1 MSKDTFTNE
10 QISEIVDFLR
20 KQHRLQNRRKT
31 LQVFFLSVALLV
43 FCALLFLGAETVF
56 YLPAEFKTVLFIL
69 SIAGPSI
76 LFFILRKKIHL
87 KPFSD
92 FYEVLLI
99 KKGYER
105 VANALDLH
113 LFNRE
118 NTSTIFRDAAIE
130 KNLEN
135 IDTGQLQ
142 EQILNYLHGTET
154 FQTFK
159 KNRAIFLTAL
169 IVGTVT
175 VLLNPS
181 VTFRTLHFWQTYSQ
195 PNPYAFTIQ
204 PADTTISLNSE
215 LQVKAVFSSDERP
228 ETMTL
233 LFRTDVEENFRERR
247 MEPDSISIYTAPSIN
262 ISSSISYLIE
272 MDGFQSDEYRAEVQ
286 IQPDFD
292 ELRVTTTPP
301 NYTGLPKTTSVYP
314 YSRLRIYPGTLVA
327 FTGTV
332 NKPLESAQLTGNTV
346 QKYLAPAQDSTHFF
360 QTEFKPERSDTLLFV
375 LKDQNGLTNRNPFRT
390 FIEMR
395 ADQHPVVVIRE
406 PESTIMEQDPGELAI
421 FYEATDDFGIT
432 GAEIRW
438 ELRRAF
444 TESPQTGI
452 ETIPTPGNGPT
463 TSYSLDLSRFD
474 LRPRDTFAAWIRITD
489 NDEIGGYKTGESREI
504 LVQIPSL
511 TESFEQLDEKEQDVE
526 TELDNISEQFESIER
541 EYENFLEKLQQN
553 PEAGIE
559 EEQMLEDIKER
570 QEQVENT
577 VQELSELFNDMRN
590 DIEGNDNLSEQTK
603 QSYRE
608 LQQLIEEL
616 DDPRLREA
624 MEQLQEAIESLS
636 PEQMENALDQMSFNE
651 QLYKE
656 RIERTIEL
664 FKQLKM
670 NSNLDRLAS
679 QYEDMAERMK
689 SGTKKNEND
698 NQRKNEL
705 NTISEDLN
713 STEEQ
718 INTLDEQVPEKSRER
733 IKKLKQEAQRELETI
748 EKNVDSL
755 KEKIDSDSNSQSG
768 ETSPSELGE
777 KQQQIGEN
785 MEKEAQ
791 RFRSS
796 MQQMSGQQIQINL
809 MALQEALYGLL
820 NLSVEQEELTLTTL
834 ETQNRSQGFVEL
846 ARLQSNI
853 RDQFSAVSDTL
864 FEISKE
870 LPGIP
875 NQINEKKLETERLL
889 KRSSEQLAERDLRM
903 SSISTR
909 ESLGGINDLTSM
921 ISSILDQLMNQQ
933 NGGMGSGSM
942 SMQQMI
948 EQMQNMSGDQQQLNQ
963 QLQNLIND
971 MQGDRLSREQSER
984 LDQIARQQNEIRK
997 QLQELQQSGA
1007 LDDGDRMLSEMQR
1020 MIENME
1026 DSINDMRGGVTDPL
1040 MMERQQNIL
1049 SRMLNAEDSMQQ
1061 RGEEDKR
1068 EGTAS
1073 DEYDRSLPPEMTL
1086 EELEQEIR
1094 VRLQDPNYTR
1104 FSEEYRRLIELY
1116 FEQLRQMEESV
1127 LPR

>member
-1 MSKDTFTNE
+1 MSKNKYTNE
-10 QISEIVDFLR
+10 QLSQIADFLR
-20 KQHRLQNRRKT
+20 KQYRLQSRRRT
-31 LQVFFLSVALLV
+31 LRISFLSIALLIV
-43 FCALLFLGAETVF
+43 CILLLLIAETIF
-56 YLPAEFKTVLFIL
+56 YLPAGFKSVFFIL
-69 SIAGPSI
+69 SVASSAF
-76 LFFILRKKIHL
+76 LFFILRKKVRI
-87 KPFSD
+87 KPFPD

-113 LFNRE
+113 LYNRK
-118 NTSTIFRDAAIE
+118 NTSAAFRNAAIE

-135 IDTGQLQ
+135 VDSNRLQ
-142 EQILNYLHGTET
+142 KVVRDYLQGTET
-154 FQTFK
+154 FQAFK
-159 KNRAIFLTAL
+159 KSRAIFLAAA
-169 IVGTVT
+169 VAGTIAIA
-175 VLLNPS
+175 LNPS
-181 VTFRTLHFWQTYSQ
+181 GTFRTIHVWHSYSQ

-215 LQVKAVFSSDERP
+215 LQVKAFFSSDELP
-228 ETMTL
+228 ENVTL
-233 LFRTDVEENFRERR
+233 LFKTDVEENFRERR
-247 MEPDSISIYTAPSIN
+247 MESDSVGIYTAPPIN
-262 ISSSISYLIE
+262 ISSSMSYRIK
-272 MDGFQSDEYRAEVQ
+272 MDGFQSDEYRARVQ
-286 IQPDFD
+286 IQPDFED
-292 ELRVTTTPP
+292 LRVTITPP
-301 NYTGLPKTTSVYP
+301 DYTDLPARTAVYP
-314 YSRLRIYPGTLVA
+314 YSRLRVYPGTAVD
-327 FTGTV
+327 FTGIV
-332 NKPLESAQLTGNTV
+332 NKAIESVQITGGSV
-346 QKYLAPAQDSTHFF
+346 QKYLTPAQDSTRTF
-360 QTEFKPERSDTLLFV
+360 QSQLRPEKSDTLRFI
-375 LKDQNGLTNRNPFRT
+375 LKDQDGLTNRNPFRT

-395 ADQHPVVVIRE
+395 ADQPPVVVIRE
-406 PESTIMEQDPGELAI
+406 PESTIMEQNPGDLNI

-432 GAEIRW
+432 SAEIRW
-438 ELRRAF
+438 ELQRAF
-444 TESPQTGI
+444 TESPQTG
-452 ETIPTPGNGPT
+452 TQSIPTPRNGPT
-463 TSYSLDLSRFD
+463 TSFSMDLSQFD
-474 LRPRDTFAAWIRITD
+474 LRPRDTFSAWIRVTD

-541 EYENFLEKLQQN
+541 EYENFLQELRQN
-553 PEAGIE
+553 PETGIE
-559 EEQMLEDIKER
+559 EEQTLEDIKER
-570 QEQVENT
+570 QEQIENT
-577 VQELSELFNDMRN
+577 VQELSELFNEMRN
-590 DIEGNDNLSEQTK
+590 DIEGNDQLSEQTK

-670 NSNLDRLAS
+670 NSNLDRLAN

-689 SGTKKNEND
+689 TGAEKSENPE
-698 NQRKNEL
+698 QRKNE
-705 NTISEDLN
+705 IEAVSEDLE

-718 INTLDEQVPEKSRER
+718 IGRLDEQVPDRSRES
-733 IKKLKQEAQRELETI
+733 IQKLKEDAQRELESI
-748 EKNVDSL
+748 KQSMDDLQN
-755 KEKIDSDSNSQSG
+755 KMNSEESG
-768 ETSPSELGE
+768 GSENTSPSEMGD
-777 KQQQIGEN
+777 QQEQIGEK
-785 MEKEAQ
+785 MQQESE

-796 MQQMSGQQIQINL
+796 IQQMNGQQIQINL
-809 MALQEALYGLL
+809 LALQEALYRLL

-846 ARLQSNI
+846 ARLQNNI
-853 RDQFSAVSDTL
+853 SEQFMAVSDTL

-889 KRSSEQLAERDLRM
+889 ERSSNELAERDLRM
-903 SSISTR
+903 SSVSTR

-921 ISSILDQLMNQQ
+921 ISSILNQLMNQQ

-1020 MIENME
+1020 MLENME

-1049 SRMLNAEDSMQQ
+1049 SRMLNAEESMQQ
-1061 RGEEDKR
+1061 RGEEERR

-1094 VRLQDPNYTR
+1094 ARLQDPNYTR

-1127 LPR
+1127 MPG

>member
-1 MSKDTFTNE
+1 MSKNIYTNDRLSLIE
-10 QISEIVDFLR
+10 NYLR
-20 KQHRLQNRRKT
+20 KQYQLQGRRKT
-31 LQVFFLSVALLV
+31 LRAFFLSVSLFVVCL
-43 FCALLFLGAETVF
+43 LLFMAAETIF
-56 YLPAEFKTVLFIL
+56 YLPSGIKSVFLLL
-69 SIAGPSI
+69 SIAAPLI
-76 LFFILRKKIHL
+76 FYFFLKRKIHL
-87 KPFSD
+87 SPFSD
-92 FYEVLLI
+92 FYENLLI
-99 KKGYER
+99 QRGYER

-113 LFNRE
+113 LYNRE
-118 NTSTIFRDAAIE
+118 DTSGAFRKAAIE

-135 IDTGQLQ
+135 TENEKLFDEIRDYVQ
-142 EQILNYLHGTET
+142 GTET
-154 FQTFK
+154 HHLFK
-159 KNRAIFLTAL
+159 KSRIIFLSS
-169 IVGTVT
+169 IVLG
-175 VLLNPS
+175 LLLFVINS
-181 VTFRTLHFWQTYSQ
+181 SATYRTLHFWQTYTQ
-195 PNPYAFTIQ
+195 PNPFSYTIQ

-215 LQVKAVFSSDERP
+215 LGVRAMFTSDERP
-228 ETMTL
+228 ENVTL
-233 LFRTDVEENFRERR
+233 LFKTDVEENFRERR
-247 MEPDSISIYTAPSIN
+247 MEPDTSGVFEAAPITV
-262 ISSSISYLIE
+262 SSSISYMVE
-272 MDGFQSDEYRAEVQ
+272 MDGFQSEQFRAQVQ

-292 ELRVTTTPP
+292 ELQVTVTPP
-301 NYTGLPKTTSVYP
+301 LYTSLPAASSQYP
-314 YSRLRIYPGTLVA
+314 YSRLRVYPGTVLE
-327 FTGTV
+327 FTGIA
-332 NKPLESAQLTGNTV
+332 NKPLESVQVTGNSVEEFLTATRDTI
-346 QKYLAPAQDSTHFF
+346 QRFTFEF
-360 QTEFKPERSDTLLFV
+360 QPEVSDTLRFILE
-375 LKDQNGLTNRNPFRT
+375 DQDGLTNRNPFRT

-395 ADQHPVVVIRE
+395 ADQPPVVVIRE
-406 PESTIMEQDPGELAI
+406 PEGTIMEQNPGKLDI

-432 GAEIRW
+432 SAEIRW

-444 TESPQTGI
+444 TESPRRGSQS
-452 ETIPTPGNGPT
+452 IPTPGNGPT
-463 TSYSLDLSRFD
+463 TAYSLDLSSFE
-474 LRPRDTFAAWIRITD
+474 LRPRDTFSAWIRVTD
-489 NDEIGGYKTGESREI
+489 NDEVGGYKTGESREI

-526 TELDNISEQFESIER
+526 TELDNISEQFDSVER

-553 PEAGIE
+553 PETGIE
-559 EEQMLEDIKER
+559 EEQMLEDLKER
-570 QEQVENT
+570 QEQIENT
-577 VQELSELFNDMRN
+577 VQELGELFNEMRN
-590 DIEGNDNLSEQTK
+590 DIEGNDQLSEQTK

-689 SGTKKNEND
+689 DGAEN
-698 NQRKNEL
+698 
-705 NTISEDLN
+705 SEDLEKRLN
-713 STEEQ
+713 EMDTISDDLDSAEEQ
-718 INTLDEQVPEKSRER
+718 INSLDEQVPDRSRENIR
-733 IKKLKQEAQRELETI
+733 RLQEDAGRELESI
-748 EKNVDSL
+748 KKSMEDLKNQMNS
-755 KEKIDSDSNSQSG
+755 EQNSETGSDSPQD
-768 ETSPSELGE
+768 TELQ
-777 KQQQIGEN
+777 QQQIGEK
-785 MEKEAQ
+785 MEQEAD

-809 MALQEALYGLL
+809 LALQEALYRLL

-846 ARLQSNI
+846 ARLQNNI
-853 RDQFSAVSDTL
+853 SEQFLAVSDTL

-889 KRSSEQLAERDLRM
+889 ERSSEGLVERDLRM
-903 SSISTR
+903 SSVATR
-909 ESLGGINDLTSM
+909 ESLGGINDLTAM
-921 ISSILDQLMNQQ
+921 ISSILNQLMNQQ
-933 NGGMGSGSM
+933 NSGMGSGSM

-997 QLQELQQSGA
+997 QLQELQQSGV
-1007 LDDGDRMLSEMQR
+1007 LEDGDRMLSEMQR
-1020 MIENME
+1020 MLENME
-1026 DSINDMRGGVTDPL
+1026 DSINDMRGGITDPL

-1049 SRMLNAEDSMQQ
+1049 SRMLSAEESMQQ
-1061 RGEEDKR
+1061 RGEDEQR

-1073 DEYDRSLPPEMTL
+1073 DEYDRTLPPEMTL

-1094 VRLQDPNYTR
+1094 ARLQDPNYTR
-1104 FSEEYRRLIELY
+1104 FSDEYRRLIELY

-1127 LPR
+1127 LPQ

>member
-1 MSKDTFTNE
+1 MSKNRYTNE
-10 QISEIVDFLR
+10 QLSQIEGFLR
-20 KQHRLQNRRKT
+20 KHYRLQNRRKT
-31 LQVFFLSVALLV
+31 LHVFFLSIALLIV
-43 FCALLFLGAETVF
+43 CILLLVGSEAVF
-56 YLPAEFKTVLFIL
+56 YLTAGFKSVLLTL
-69 SIAGPSI
+69 SISASI
-76 LFFILRKKIHL
+76 FLFLILRNKIQNL
-87 KPFSD
+87 PFSD

-99 KKGYER
+99 EKGYER

-113 LFNRE
+113 LYNRE
-118 NTSTIFRDAAIE
+118 NTSAAFRHAAIE

-135 IDTGQLQ
+135 VDNEKLQ
-142 EQILNYLHGTET
+142 IVIRDYVQGTKT

-159 KNRAIFLTAL
+159 KSRVIFFAAL
-169 IVGTVT
+169 IGGTIAFA
-175 VLLNPS
+175 LNPS
-181 VTFRTLHFWQTYSQ
+181 ITLRTLHVWQSYSQ
-195 PNPYAFTIQ
+195 PNPYAFEIQ

-215 LQVKAVFSSDERP
+215 LKVEATFLSDDLP
-228 ETMTL
+228 ENVTL
-233 LFRTDVEENFRERR
+233 LFKTDVEENFRERR
-247 MEPDSISIYTAPSIN
+247 MESDSIGIYSAPPIN
-262 ISSSISYLIE
+262 ISSSMSYLVR
-272 MDGFQSDEYRAEVQ
+272 MDGFQSDEYRAQVQ
-286 IQPDFD
+286 IQPDFE
-292 ELRVTTTPP
+292 ELRVTITPP
-301 NYTGLPKTTSVYP
+301 NYTDLPATTSVYP
-314 YSRLRIYPGTLVA
+314 YSRLRVYPGTLVE
-327 FTGTV
+327 FSGTA
-332 NKPLESAQLTGNTV
+332 NKPIESVQIIGNTV
-346 QKYLAPAQDSTHFF
+346 QKYLDSSRDSTLFF
-360 QTEFKPERSDTLLFV
+360 NTRLRPEKSDTLRFV
-375 LKDQNGLTNRNPFRT
+375 LKDQDGLLNRNPFRT

-395 ADQHPVVVIRE
+395 TDQSPVVVIRE
-406 PESTIMEQDPGELAI
+406 PESTIMEQNPGMLDI

-432 GAEIRW
+432 AAEIRW

-452 ETIPTPGNGPT
+452 QSIPTPGNGPT
-463 TSYSLDLSRFD
+463 TSYSLDLSQFD
-474 LRPRDTFAAWIRITD
+474 LRPRDTFSAWIRVTD

-511 TESFEQLDEKEQDVE
+511 TESFEQLDQKEQDVE
-526 TELDNISEQFESIER
+526 TELDNISEQFESVER
-541 EYENFLEKLQQN
+541 EYENFLERLQQN
-553 PEAGIE
+553 PETGIE

-570 QEQVENT
+570 QEQIENT
-577 VQELSELFNDMRN
+577 VQELSELFNEMRN
-590 DIEGNDNLSEQTK
+590 DIEGNEQLSEQTK

-624 MEQLQEAIESLS
+624 MEQLQEALESMS

-656 RIERTIEL
+656 RIDRTIEL

-670 NSNLDRLAS
+670 NSNLDRLAN

-689 SGTKKNEND
+689 TGAENIE
-698 NQRKNEL
+698 NPEQRKNEVE
-705 NTISEDLN
+705 TVSEDLE

-718 INTLDEQVPEKSRER
+718 INRLDEQVPERNRENIR
-733 IKKLKQEAQRELETI
+733 RLKEEAQRELESI
-748 EKNVDSL
+748 QESMNDLKN
-755 KEKIDSDSNSQSG
+755 KMNSEESSG
-768 ETSPSELGE
+768 SENTSPSEMGD
-777 KQQQIGEN
+777 QQEQIGDKMQQES
-785 MEKEAQ
+785 E

-796 MQQMSGQQIQINL
+796 IQQMSGQQIQINL
-809 MALQEALYGLL
+809 LALQEALYRLL
-820 NLSVEQEELTLTTL
+820 NLSVEQEELTQTTL
-834 ETQNRSQGFVEL
+834 ETQNRSQGFIEL
-846 ARLQSNI
+846 ARLQNNI
-853 RDQFSAVSDTL
+853 TEQFMAVSDTL

-870 LPGIP
+870 LPGVP

-889 KRSSEQLAERDLRM
+889 QRSSNELAERDLRM
-903 SSISTR
+903 SSVSTR

-921 ISSILDQLMNQQ
+921 ISSILNQLMNQQ

-1020 MIENME
+1020 MLENME

-1049 SRMLNAEDSMQQ
+1049 SRMLNAEESMQQ
-1061 RGEEDKR
+1061 RGEEDQR

-1094 VRLQDPNYTR
+1094 ARLQDPNYTR

>member
-1 MSKDTFTNE
+1 M
-10 QISEIVDFLR
+10 
-20 KQHRLQNRRKT
+20 
-31 LQVFFLSVALLV
+31 
-43 FCALLFLGAETVF
+43 
-56 YLPAEFKTVLFIL
+56 
-69 SIAGPSI
+69 
-76 LFFILRKKIHL
+76 
-87 KPFSD
+87 
-92 FYEVLLI
+92 
-99 KKGYER
+99 
-105 VANALDLH
+105 
-113 LFNRE
+113 
-118 NTSTIFRDAAIE
+118 
-130 KNLEN
+130 
-135 IDTGQLQ
+135 
-142 EQILNYLHGTET
+142 
-154 FQTFK
+154 
-159 KNRAIFLTAL
+159 
-169 IVGTVT
+169 
-175 VLLNPS
+175 
-181 VTFRTLHFWQTYSQ
+181 
-195 PNPYAFTIQ
+195 
-204 PADTTISLNSE
+204 
-215 LQVKAVFSSDERP
+215 
-228 ETMTL
+228 
-233 LFRTDVEENFRERR
+233 
-247 MEPDSISIYTAPSIN
+247 
-262 ISSSISYLIE
+262 
-272 MDGFQSDEYRAEVQ
+272 
-286 IQPDFD
+286 
-292 ELRVTTTPP
+292 
-301 NYTGLPKTTSVYP
+301 
-314 YSRLRIYPGTLVA
+314 
-327 FTGTV
+327 
-332 NKPLESAQLTGNTV
+332 

-360 QTEFKPERSDTLLFV
+360 QTEFKPEMSDTLLFV

-406 PESTIMEQDPGELAI
+406 PESTIMEQNPGELAI

-444 TESPQTGI
+444 TESPQKGI
-452 ETIPTPGNGPT
+452 KTIPTPGNGPT

-474 LRPRDTFAAWIRITD
+474 LRPRDTFTAWIRVTD
-489 NDEIGGYKTGESREI
+489 NDEIGGYKSGESRKI

-541 EYENFLEKLQQN
+541 EYENFLERLQQN

-577 VQELSELFNDMRN
+577 VQELSELFNEMRN
-590 DIEGNDNLSEQTK
+590 DIEGNDQLSEQTK

-616 DDPRLREA
+616 NDPRLREA
-624 MEQLQEAIESLS
+624 MEKLQEAIESLS

-651 QLYKE
+651 QIYKE

-670 NSNLDRLAS
+670 NSNLDRLAN

-689 SGTKKNEND
+689 AGAEKNEID

-705 NTISEDLN
+705 DTISEDLN

-718 INTLDEQVPEKSRER
+718 INTLDEQIPEKSRER
-733 IKKLKQEAQRELETI
+733 IKKLKQEAQRELESI

-755 KEKIDSDSNSQSG
+755 KEKMDSDENSQSG

-777 KQQQIGEN
+777 EQEQIGEK
-785 MEKEAQ
+785 MQQEAE

-820 NLSVEQEELTLTTL
+820 NLSGEQEELTLTTL

-846 ARLQSNI
+846 ARLQNNI
-853 RDQFSAVSDTL
+853 SDQFMAVSDTL

-889 KRSSEQLAERDLRM
+889 NRSSEKLAERDLRM

-1040 MMERQQNIL
+1040 MMDRQQNIL

-1061 RGEEDKR
+1061 RDEEDKR

-1094 VRLQDPNYTR
+1094 ARLQDPNYTR